1 MTTKSKWSRRG
12 LVLMGT
18 AAAALF
24 AGQALAQQANAP
36 ADQTAQNQSASTGLE
51 QVVVTATRQS
61 STVNKVALS
70 VTAQSQRDLD
80 QQGTLQFKDLIGNV
94 PGLFIN
100 QSLGTGLAN
109 VEIRGIAQGSQ
120 GAATTGFYLDD
131 TPISKRNVGGG
142 VATSNGTPLP
152 PLFDLQRV
160 EVLRGPQGTLYG
172 SGSEGGTVRYITPDP
187 DLNKFGVYAKTS
199 VGLIQDGSPSWDA
212 GFAIG
217 GPIVEGQL
225 GFRMSYYDYHRG
237 GWTDIVDPFT
247 GESRG
252 KNVNYDDTRV
262 FRGAL
267 LWAPADDFRVTA
279 SYLTSGEST
288 PDSQN
293 FYTKPINSAV
303 TFPQACFNS
312 NTAGPP
318 AVPGGPGTSLAGT
331 TLAAY
336 NGTPLPHNTNPT
348 PVPCGSA
355 GVTYTRP
362 AQSYGPYNLQKY
374 QVLGVDGAP
383 ASTNLNVAALSLEKD
398 FDGFSA
404 KLINSYVN
412 DVERTVTDETSQVTS
427 IKQNGLVGGIPIP
440 QGFPFFIGNLNQ
452 PGNTDVN
459 YAGHFVSFNKRQ
471 GVTEELRFSNTD
483 TSSRF
488 NWVAGLYF
496 NEYWTHAGYTE
507 VTGSLE
513 GEAQKLFGFTEMQRY
528 GVPPVAL
535 TYDPDYPGNTRSQ
548 YGADIFDHKDQEL
561 RDKEIAAYAEVNYNV
576 TDELQLTVGLRQSE
590 VGFHYHQS
598 FFGPVNSNNIPTLAN
613 QLESL
618 GNTDEKPFT
627 PKFGVKYQFDED
639 VMAYATAAK
648 GFRPGGV
655 NAQLSQNICGPAAL
669 QYGLNVTDL
678 PKTYKS
684 DTVWSY
690 EAGAKA
696 RLFDGTVQLNGDV
709 YRIDWKNVQA
719 TQSPGFG
726 CGIVFTT
733 NAGGARSQGVELE
746 SQAILFEGMTA
757 NLGFEYDDTEYTSTA
772 AAIHGPLKDL
782 NVALKGQHF
791 AIPPWTLNLG
801 ARYSLPTGGDWLPYV
816 RADLRLAAAYNQ
828 SVFGLGTYAPDT
840 NHVAATQNLNLR
852 LGVEF
857 NQYDVNLFILNAT
870 NYDNG
875 ITTGGRSGCA
885 NAACSVTS
893 GTGGAAG
900 FAVYNPVF
908 NVNAPQP
915 RTIGIELAYRQ

>member
-1 MTTKSKWSRRG
+1 MTTRSKWSYRG
-12 LVLMGT
+12 LALMGT
-18 AAAALF
+18 AAAAALF
-24 AGQALAQQANAP
+24 AGQALAQQASAP
-36 ADQTAQNQSASTGLE
+36 ADQTAQNESTSSGLE
-51 QVVVTATRQS
+51 QVVVTATRQA

-80 QQGTLQFKDLIGNV
+80 QQGTTQFKDLVANV

-109 VEIRGIAQGSQ
+109 VEIRGISQGSQ
-120 GAATTGFYLDD
+120 GAATVGFYLDD

-187 DLNKFGVYAKTS
+187 DLNKYDVYAKTS
-199 VGLIQDGSPSWDA
+199 ASLTQDGSPSWDA
-212 GFAIG
+212 GLAIG
-217 GPIVEGQL
+217 GPIIDGKL

-237 GWTDIVDPFT
+237 GWIDIVDPFT

-252 KNVNYDDTRV
+252 KDVNYDDTRV

-267 LWAPADDFRVTA
+267 LWAPTDDFRVNF

-293 FYTKPINSAV
+293 FYTKSVNSPV

-312 NTAGPP
+312 TPYAGST
-318 AVPGGPGTSLAGT
+318 V
-331 TLAAY
+331 AAY
-336 NGTPLPHNTNPT
+336 NGTPLPHAINPA
-348 PVPCGSA
+348 PVSCSSPT
-355 GVTYTRP
+355 VTYTRP

-383 ASTNLNVAALSLEKD
+383 ASTDLNVAALSFEKD

-412 DVERTVTDETSQVTS
+412 DTERTVTDETSQVTS
-427 IKQNGLVGGIPIP
+427 IVQNGSVGGMPIP
-440 QGFPFFIGNLNQ
+440 QGFPFFIGNVNQ

-459 YAGHFVSFNKRQ
+459 YAGHFISFNKRQ

-483 TSSRF
+483 TSSRL
-488 NWVAGLYF
+488 NWVGGLYY

-507 VTGSLE
+507 VTGSLQ
-513 GEAQKLFGFTEMQRY
+513 GEAESLFGFTEMQRY
-528 GVPPVAL
+528 GVPPAAL
-535 TYDPDYPGNTRSQ
+535 TYDPDYPGNTRTQ

-576 TDELQLTVGLRQSE
+576 TDALQLTVGLRQSE

-598 FFGPVNSNNIPTLAN
+598 FFGPVNSNDIPTIAN
-613 QLESL
+613 GLESL

-627 PKFGVKYQFDED
+627 PKFGVKYQFDD
-639 VMAYATAAK
+639 NLMAYATASK

-655 NAQLSQNICGPAAL
+655 NARLSPNICGPAAA
-669 QYGLNVTDL
+669 QYGLTVDQL
-678 PKTYKS
+678 PTTYKS

-696 RLFDGTVQLNGDV
+696 GLFDGTVQLNGDV

-746 SQAILFEGMTA
+746 AQAILFDGFTTDA
-757 NLGFEYDDTEYTSTA
+757 GFEYDDAEYTSTA
-772 AAIHGPLKDL
+772 AAIVGPIKAL
-782 NVALKGQHF
+782 NVALKGQSF
-791 AIPPWTLNLG
+791 AIPPWTLHLG
-801 ARYSLPTGGDWLPYV
+801 GRYSLPVDGDWLPYI
-816 RADLRLAAAYNQ
+816 RADLRLASGYNQ
-828 SVFGLGTYAPDT
+828 SLFGLGSFAPDI
-840 NHVAATQNLNLR
+840 NHVPATQNLNLR
-852 LGVEF
+852 MGVEY
-857 NQYDVNLFILNAT
+857 NQYDINLFISNVT
-870 NYDNG
+870 GYDKG
-875 ITTGGRSGCA
+875 PLTGGRSGCKD
-885 NAACSVTS
+885 AACSSTS
-893 GTGGAAG
+893 GLGYS
-900 FAVYNPVF
+900 VYSPIS

-915 RTIGIELAYRQ
+915 RIIGLELAYRQ